1 MQNFL
6 YGTSGVC
13 KWEPMHTWSKNAVVV
28 QALLLADQGLWFQ
41 ELCGAYMSFSRSQ
54 QHSPPQLQK
63 GSCFCSC
70 VTALSM
76 EAMCTGK
83 EDLSWKLDS
92 YPWAV
97 QDRLALCYMSNESLP
112 WSEPSLCCTFLALLH
127 ISMNQ
132 CIKTFMYKCDPISI
146 IFPGPK
152 QRDFV
157 INIFSNF
164 GN

>member
-1 MQNFL
+1 M
-6 YGTSGVC
+6 GT
-13 KWEPMHTWSKNAVVV
+13 N
-28 QALLLADQGLWFQ
+28 
-41 ELCGAYMSFSRSQ
+41 AYMIKECSGGAGLAIGWSRFVVPRALWCLYELLQESAAVP
-54 QHSPPQLQK
+54 SPSPERVMFLFL
-63 GSCFCSC
+63 CNR
-70 VTALSM
+70 ALSI